1 MTLLGWIV
9 LTTLIGGVAAA
20 LIASTF
26 LLLPERARAA
36 ALPRTVSFAIG
47 TLLGAAF
54 LGLLPHALGAVGLAG
69 AHQVGLAFALGILL
83 FFALEKAL
91 VWRHCHTHDCD
102 AHGPDAPH
110 DHDAMREQAAGKLIM
125 VGDALH
131 NAVDGALIAAAFLTD
146 VHLGIVTAVA
156 VFAHE
161 VPQEVG
167 DVAVLLHAGYPRRQ
181 AFLLNLAVGLT
192 TVAGG
197 LIAYFALAEFQS
209 ALPYVLAVAAGS
221 FVYVAVADLIP
232 GLHRRTDPR
241 GSVEQIVL
249 IAAGLALIYFSH
261 SALH

>member
-1 MTLLGWIV
+1 MSILTWIV
-9 LTTLIGGVAAA
+9 LTTLVGGLASA
-20 LIASTF
+20 LLASLF
-26 LLLPERARAA
+26 LLLPDRVRTAA
-36 ALPRTVSFAIG
+36 VPRTVGFAIG
-47 TLLGAAF
+47 TLIGAAF
-54 LGLLPHALGAVGLAG
+54 LGLLPHALNGVGLEG
-69 AHQVGLAFALGILL
+69 AHGIGLAFALGILA
-83 FFALEKAL
+83 FFTLEKAL

-110 DHDAMREQAAGKLIM
+110 DHDARREQAAGKLIL

-131 NAVDGALIAAAFLTD
+131 NAVDGALIAAAFLVD
-146 VHLGIVTAVA
+146 VHLGLVTALA

-167 DVAVLLHAGYPRRQ
+167 DVAVLLHAGYPRQR
-181 AFLLNLAVGLT
+181 AFVLNLLAGLT
-192 TVAGG
+192 TVVGG
-197 LIAYFALAEFQS
+197 LIAYFALAAFQA

-241 GSVEQIVL
+241 GSIEQVL
-249 IAAGLALIYFSH
+249 LIGAGLALIYFSH